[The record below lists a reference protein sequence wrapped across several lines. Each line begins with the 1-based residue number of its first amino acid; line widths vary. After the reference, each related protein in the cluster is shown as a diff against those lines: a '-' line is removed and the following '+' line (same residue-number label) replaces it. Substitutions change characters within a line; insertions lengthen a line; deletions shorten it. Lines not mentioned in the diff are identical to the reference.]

1 MDLMRARVALRERPL
16 LDVLDLTL
24 RFCTQHAWAYAKMSV
39 VVLVPAFAASWA
51 AARLGGWWLGWAAT
65 IFFTCFAGVPFVALA
80 SRLVFAD
87 AVSTREALGIA
98 LRSLPG
104 VIAVRILQL
113 VALSASALVL
123 GLAWFWLGTI
133 LLFVVEVL
141 VLEQGGVGA
150 TLGRAQRLANAH
162 FGDAVLAM
170 LLLAGG
176 PVCAA
181 MLADVAGREILQGIL
196 EVKPPASMF
205 RVGGSWV
212 ALVGWW
218 SVLPLLQTARFFVYL
233 DIRTRTEGWDIQTRF
248 AGIAARAEAERQEK
262 ALGAPPMRRGIAGA
276 LAILAILS
284 VASPAHAVLDP
295 GRAQSDVDAAIHDG
309 DYTFCRE
316 PRTPLSGQARDL
328 CANATAIPD
337 CAGFAAECAKTAA
350 PPPSSSSTPWW
361 RWFPHLASL
370 PGVVATIAQVVLW
383 ALVGALVLAILIPV
397 VRAIA
402 RMRREDRP
410 DEKKEGRAPLP
421 AEQPFV
427 FALPTTTDEEALLA
441 RANELARAGQF
452 AAALQHYLAASL
464 RALDKRG
471 AVRIARDRTNGE
483 YVRACADPNAKP
495 VLRDIVREVDR
506 VQFGGEAATMEAA
519 TRAAQRAMA
528 IVRAVPVM
536 LLAVL
541 LAGALGCGGAAKSIP
556 RAGDDPAGGEVFLD
570 VLRRQGV
577 TVLPLRT
584 SLASLPM
591 PKAGEREAAVVVDLT
606 KTDLDDDTRDHLA
619 AWVKEGGV
627 LVLAGNPFEWP
638 KQFGATMASA
648 KAPYDVTAKRLL
660 ARSAPSDDEEEGE
673 EAEDDDDDAGTSS
686 AAPGSGGSSGVYART
701 TEKGQLVEGY
711 ALGFKKAVE
720 RVATFPDGMT
730 YAAVL
735 AHGKGFVL
743 GIASDELMRNAG
755 IARPG
760 NAAAMVAIFSSAD
773 RLEMR
778 MADAEDGMS
787 PPGTPVAALLRAG
800 LGTGLVHALV
810 ATLVLFFAVG
820 IRLARP
826 KPSAPP
832 RRRAFAEH
840 VEAVGALYARTR
852 NAPHALAAYARFADD
867 RLRARMPRG
876 TSDVAAFVASRARI
890 PVEVAQRLWTRAVQ
904 AKAGAP
910 PLGDEMTVLHEL
922 SAVVSAAMAQDRA

>member
-1 MDLMRARVALRERPL
+1 
-16 LDVLDLTL
+16 
-24 RFCTQHAWAYAKMSV
+24 
-39 VVLVPAFAASWA
+39 
-51 AARLGGWWLGWAAT
+51 
-65 IFFTCFAGVPFVALA
+65 
-80 SRLVFAD
+80 
-87 AVSTREALGIA
+87 
-98 LRSLPG
+98 
-104 VIAVRILQL
+104 
-113 VALSASALVL
+113 
-123 GLAWFWLGTI
+123 
-133 LLFVVEVL
+133 
-141 VLEQGGVGA
+141 
-150 TLGRAQRLANAH
+150 
-162 FGDAVLAM
+162 
-170 LLLAGG
+170 
-176 PVCAA
+176 
-181 MLADVAGREILQGIL
+181 
-196 EVKPPASMF
+196 
-205 RVGGSWV
+205 
-212 ALVGWW
+212 
-218 SVLPLLQTARFFVYL
+218 
-233 DIRTRTEGWDIQTRF
+233 
-248 AGIAARAEAERQEK
+248 
-262 ALGAPPMRRGIAGA
+262 
-276 LAILAILS
+276 
-284 VASPAHAVLDP
+284 
-295 GRAQSDVDAAIHDG
+295 
-309 DYTFCRE
+309 
-316 PRTPLSGQARDL
+316 
-328 CANATAIPD
+328 
-337 CAGFAAECAKTAA
+337 AECAKVAA
-350 PPPSSSSTPWW
+350 PPPSSPSTPWW

-370 PGVVATIAQVVLW
+370 PGIVATIAQVILW

-402 RMRREDRP
+402 RIRREDRP
-410 DEKKEGRAPLP
+410 TKKEDRAPLP
-421 AEQPFV
+421 AERPFV
-427 FALPTTTDEEALLA
+427 LELPTITDEEALLA
-441 RANELARAGQF
+441 RANELAHAGQF

-471 AVRIARDRTNGE
+471 SVRITRDRTNGE
-483 YVRACADPNAKP
+483 YVRGCTDANAKP

-528 IVRAVPVM
+528 IVRALPVM

-541 LAGALGCGGAAKSIP
+541 LAGVLGCGGAAKSLP
-556 RAGDDPAGGEVFLD
+556 HAGDDPAGGEVFLD

-591 PKAGEREAAVVVDLT
+591 PKAGEREAAVVIDLT

-619 AWVKEGGV
+619 EWVKEGGV

-660 ARSAPSDDEEEGE
+660 ARSAPSDDEDE
-673 EAEDDDDDAGTSS
+673 EADDDDAGTSS
-686 AAPGSGGSSGVYART
+686 AAPGTGSSSSVYART
-701 TEKGQLVEGY
+701 SEKGQLVEGY

-743 GIASDELMRNAG
+743 GIASDELMQNAG

-760 NAAAMVAIFSSAD
+760 NAAAMVAIFSNAD

-876 TSDVAAFVASRARI
+876 TGDVAAFVASRARI
-890 PVEVAQRLWTRAVQ
+890 PLDVAQRLWARAVQ

-910 PLGDEMTVLHEL
+910 PLGDEMAVLHEL